1 MTDLDATIQTRAAFT
16 TSLPEALVGSLC
28 AALLAA
34 SLQLFGAPAAI
45 LPAWLVGVIGLYC
58 IRALL
63 AKRYRRRTRSSPR
76 LWGAL
81 HRLGALVTAAL
92 WGGLVLFIPP
102 ESGDT
107 NLTILAFWLGVA
119 AVWGGFVHASS
130 ILTTLA
136 FVTSVLAPIFWFLLQ
151 PGQPPHWLMAGML
164 ATATA
169 IGLLIAQFVG
179 RLRTRS
185 LLFESEMRQAASLLS
200 KREDQ
205 LERLNEALKSGLI
218 QRQTLE
224 TDLAEAQSALESAQ
238 KKSRTLSSAME
249 RLNDNCPVCGLLNR
263 RAFEAKLEQE
273 WGRTLRTPQ
282 SLALLVVQVDDYQA
296 FQRAHGQKATDVMLR
311 TVGQTI
317 SAYGRRPEDFA
328 ARYGEDKFALL
339 LPGASTEAAKTIA
352 ERVRQAV
359 LDERIP
365 HHHSDAREFVSV
377 HISLASMVPV
387 RTLSARELMHR
398 ADSMLYEGEF
408 RGGNRVLGF
417 EALDA
422 VGLDRWRDARDGTLG
437 RDAMMQK
444 FLVAGLEPSQHNFPP
459 GHNVLASEATSEQ
472 HIFGVL
478 RGGLNVMV
486 EGHTMQIR
494 MGDIVRLPAG
504 VCCEVRTDATSGA
517 LCLHSAES
525 TGASTPTGHLSR

>member
-1 MTDLDATIQTRAAFT
+1 MTDLDATIQIRAAYT
-16 TSLPEALVGSLC
+16 TSLPEALIGSLC
-28 AALLAA
+28 AVLLAA

-45 LPAWLVGVIGLYC
+45 LPAWLAAVIGFYC

-76 LWGAL
+76 LWGGM
-81 HRLGALVTAAL
+81 HRLGAFVSAAL
-92 WGGLVLFIPP
+92 WGGIVFLIPP

-107 NLTILAFWLGVA
+107 NLIILVFWLGVA

-130 ILTTLA
+130 IFTTLA
-136 FVTSVLAPIFWFLLQ
+136 FVTIVLAPIFWWLLQ
-151 PGQPPHWLMAGML
+151 PGQPPQWLMAGML
-164 ATATA
+164 ASATVM
-169 IGLLIAQFVG
+169 GLVIAQFVG

-185 LLFESEMRQAASLLS
+185 LLFESEMRQAESLLS

-218 QRQTLE
+218 QRQSLE
-224 TDLAEAQSALESAQ
+224 ADLAEAQKALESAQ

-249 RLNDNCPVCGLLNR
+249 RINDNCPVCGLLNR
-263 RAFEAKLEQE
+263 RAFEERLEQE
-273 WGRTLRTPQ
+273 WHRTLRAPQ
-282 SLALLVVQVDDYQA
+282 ALALMVAQVDDYQA
-296 FQRAHGQKATDVMLR
+296 FQQAHGQKPTDVMLR
-311 TVGQTI
+311 TVGQAVST
-317 SAYGRRPEDFA
+317 YGRRPEDFA

-339 LPGASTEAAKTIA
+339 LPGASTDAAKAIA
-352 ERVRQAV
+352 EQVRQAV

-377 HISLASMVPV
+377 HISVASMVPV
-387 RTLSARELMHR
+387 RTLSARELIQR

-408 RGGNRVLGF
+408 RGGNRVLSF

-422 VGLDRWRDARDGTLG
+422 VGLERWRDARDGTLG

-459 GHNVLASEATSEQ
+459 GKNVLTSEATSER
-472 HIFGVL
+472 HVFGVL
-478 RGGLNVMV
+478 RGGLNVIV
-486 EGHTMQIR
+486 EGHAMQIR

-504 VCCEVRTDATSGA
+504 VCCEVQTDATSGA

-525 TGASTPTGHLSR
+525 VGAQTLDTSIR